1 MVEKITQ
8 PLTPLQNTEKINEI
22 IDNFAD
28 KNLSNLSAT
37 GQQILDNKV
46 DYDAAVLKSGDT
58 MTGPLTVSPYA
69 GNDGTGFTIMD
80 PNKER
85 GVAAPDGSNG
95 INTLQRFVDKN
106 GKSLG
111 FIKHVTYSTGKV
123 EFMLGCED
131 YRSNQTTSY
140 GTNSIILSSSS
151 NGWVVEHPEPPT
163 DANYNESATTRWVRN
178 VCVGNP
184 NYNAAVSRT
193 VGTTYT
199 AATNGW
205 VRVDSV
211 QRDNTICK
219 LIIDGKHTPY
229 QVFCGEYFDGNIAV
243 IIPVVKGQKYKG
255 ENLVSMWWYPSI

>member
-58 MTGPLTVSPYA
+58 MTGSLTVEKTDGIGVPFRVRRSDITYGTKPSETKEGEVIRLVDSTNNWLLGALKYKYNTDGGFSFYLLGRSPIDSSKYTA
-69 GNDGTGFTIMD
+69 NVGIAYLADGTPFVM
-80 PNKER
+80 
-85 GVAAPDGSNG
+85 GVQPP
-95 INTLQRFVDKN
+95 T
-106 GKSLG
+106 
-111 FIKHVTYSTGKV
+111 
-123 EFMLGCED
+123 
-131 YRSNQTTSY
+131 
-140 GTNSIILSSSS
+140 SS
-151 NGWVVEHPEPPT
+151 NST
-163 DANYNESATTRWVRN
+163 SSMTTTAWTRT

-193 VGTTYT
+193 VGTEYT

-205 VRVDSV
+205 LRVDSM
-211 QRDNTICK
+211 QKDNTICK
-219 LIIDGKHTPY
+219 VIIDGKHTPY

-243 IIPVVKGQKYKG
+243 IIPVIKGQKYKG